1 MLISYVKT
9 TDSYLHIV
17 FFFRL
22 PCSLVDRELAC
33 RISTSKG
40 SWGEVY
46 HHVVRVHMN
55 RASSGTFHSHNFNTV
70 MACVLRDMS
79 KQLVWLLAFL
89 NGFQCEYSVI
99 LHVRVMNNIVVII
112 FIIRGCF
119 CVMAKCN
126 FSSKY
131 YAVFT
136 VIPVWDKN
144 LQTFLFNLIIL
155 SNYIL
160 F

>member
-79 KQLVWLLAFL
+79 KQLVWLAHCLLAFL
-89 NGFQCEYSVI
+89 NGF
-99 LHVRVMNNIVVII
+99 
-112 FIIRGCF
+112 
-119 CVMAKCN
+119 
-126 FSSKY
+126 
-131 YAVFT
+131 
-136 VIPVWDKN
+136 
-144 LQTFLFNLIIL
+144 
-155 SNYIL
+155 
-160 F
+160 